1 MSANRSIVTA
11 SHIGRSFPR
20 RRQHNISRDAG
31 DILRNILCL
40 PAKHDRDE
48 EEFWALKDVSIEI
61 RPGDS
66 IGVIGRN
73 GSGKTTLMK
82 MLSGLLTPTRGTIDI
97 DGEIQAL
104 INLGAGFNQ
113 RLSGRE
119 NIVNGI
125 RLRGMNP
132 RKHADLIEKI
142 IDFAEVGSFI
152 DGPVETYSSGMKSR
166 LGFALCIFLRPDLI
180 VIDEALSVGDL
191 AFQNKCKLQLQA
203 MKQNGV
209 AMLLVSHSMTSIRQF
224 CDRALWI
231 HNGELLADGP
241 VDEVIADYLQFIEQ
255 ESLKVDRPKLDLGL
269 PEPVD
274 LPQAEIIPGK
284 PWSARVDKRW
294 TNRESTDTKRI
305 DDPDRSYLADTPG
318 YRWRRPAISESQVEE
333 LYGGYVEPQ
342 DFEDFRAAFLV
353 DGSPSDSVMVNQPCT
368 IEYAFQPKRPIKDLN
383 VSLVIHTKDGK
394 RLSTISTLNGD
405 LLKHAGSDR
414 VLCRVDMNDIP
425 FAAGHYVV
433 TISVHEGSGYL
444 WRDVILELKILSNRF
459 MVWNQISMQYQ
470 YKVFRIRS

>member
-1 MSANRSIVTA
+1 MSANRSIVSA
-11 SHIGRSFPR
+11 KHIGRSFPR
-20 RRQHNISRDAG
+20 RRQHNISRDFS
-31 DILRNILCL
+31 DVLRNILCL
-40 PAKHDRDE
+40 PAKYDRDE
-48 EEFWALKDVSIEI
+48 EEFWALKDVSIDI

-82 MLSGLLTPTRGTIDI
+82 MLSGLLTPTRGTIELN
-97 DGEIQAL
+97 GEIQAL

-132 RKHADLIEKI
+132 KKHADLIDKI

-203 MKQNGV
+203 MKQNNV

-255 ESLKVDRPKLDLGL
+255 ESLKIEKPELSSALPTASGVVDAD
-269 PEPVD
+269 
-274 LPQAEIIPGK
+274 IIPGK
-284 PWSARVDKRW
+284 PWTARVDKRW
-294 TNRESTDTKRI
+294 TNKTPKDSKLIEAS
-305 DDPDRSYLADTPG
+305 DRSYLADNPD
-318 YRWRRPAISESQVEE
+318 YRWQRPAITENRVEE

-342 DFEDFRAAFLV
+342 DFENFRAALLV
-353 DGSPSDSVMVNQPCT
+353 DGAPSDAVTVNQPCA
-368 IEYAFQPKRPIKDLN
+368 IEFAFQPKRQITDLN
-383 VSLVIHTKDGK
+383 VSLVFHTKDGK

-405 LLKHAGSDR
+405 LLKHIGGDT
-414 VLCRVDMNDIP
+414 VLCRVDVSDIP

-444 WRDVILELKILSNRF
+444 WRDVILELRILSNRF
-459 MVWNQISMQYQ
+459 MVWNPISMQYQ
-470 YKVFRIRS
+470 YKVFKVRS